1 MLQPG
6 STWLYEYTPDSITE
20 RKVIL
25 FRSAV
30 LEGPVAEVSVVNQY
44 PDEDLLLVSGFLI
57 SMLSFIIIGVSVK
70 RQSMDDTSTTT

>member
-1 MLQPG
+1 
-6 STWLYEYTPDSITE
+6 LYEYTPDSITE

-30 LEGPVAEVSVVNQY
+30 MEGPVAEVSVVNQY